1 MGGTAMQ
8 IITVL
13 ILLFALAISVFAV
26 QNSAPVDIQLLFWSY
41 SDISLV
47 VIILGTF
54 ITGVVLTILLN
65 MAKNFKQMLQIN
77 DLKNKNRQLVGENQ
91 RQLDEINKLKAGLHP
106 PENS

>member
-1 MGGTAMQ
+1 MQ